1 MAPGDDKSGC
11 TDYSVSVPV
20 YLLDVVLDPTNPLP
34 VTALC
39 VYARMATMHSQGN
52 ACPSYRDIANNTG
65 MGVSTVKRIVPM
77 LRAVGALTWIRHRS
91 NRRNECNE
99 YVFAVR
105 EPFNFPP
112 GSLAGETTTGST
124 EAERA

>member
-1 MAPGDDKSGC
+1 MAPGDDKFGC

-20 YLLDVVLDPTNPLP
+20 YLLDAVLDPTNPL
-34 VTALC
+34 TAAAVG
-39 VYARMATMHSQGN
+39 VYARMVTMHSQGN
-52 ACPSYRDIANNTG
+52 TRPSYRDIANGTG

-99 YVFAVR
+99 YVFAAR
-105 EPFNFPP
+105 EPFSFPP
-112 GSLAGETTTGST
+112 DSLASETTIGSIGV
-124 EAERA
+124 EQA